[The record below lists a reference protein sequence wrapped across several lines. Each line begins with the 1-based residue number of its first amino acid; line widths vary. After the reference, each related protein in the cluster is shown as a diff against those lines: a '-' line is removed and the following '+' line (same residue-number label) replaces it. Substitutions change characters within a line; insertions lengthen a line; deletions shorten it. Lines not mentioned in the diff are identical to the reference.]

1 MIMNEAD
8 KKELQKGEWIGR
20 REQGHGWTE
29 GQKRKTAKG
38 VEPVASSVR
47 VSQESPWKLGESKD
61 VRERKKEKEKPLV
74 GTVSLVDSH

>member
-47 VSQESPWKLGESKD
+47 VSQESP
-61 VRERKKEKEKPLV
+61 
-74 GTVSLVDSH
+74 